1 MVQFTTIKTLC
12 HKQIL
17 ISLGIFFIEWA
28 PTYTINA
35 YVKICPFDNLMCLWL
50 GRNNV
55 NSSSSKLLRCDLIFP
70 TSKLFP
76 ISANPFK
83 LSKAKAIASTPQSTP
98 LGSCYTLGRIISRTL
113 SLQWARSQVWI
124 GAKWIIVVYLV
135 TYDIKLETTKLTS
148 GTAIIWRFW
157 IVLLKTVMRNISI
170 LCFKSID
177 WFSIIIIYIFIER
190 NFRIGNDS

>member
-1 MVQFTTIKTLC
+1 MVQFTTINTFC
-12 HKQIL
+12 HRQIF
-17 ISLGIFFIEWA
+17 ISPGIFFIEWA
-28 PTYTINA
+28 PTYTINV
-35 YVKICPFDNLMCLWL
+35 YVKICTFDNFMCLWL

-55 NSSSSKLLRCDLIFP
+55 NSSSSKFLRCDLIFL

-124 GAKWIIVVYLV
+124 GVRMNRSSIPSYLW
-135 TYDIKLETTKLTS
+135 YKIKNYKINKRHCHYMTFLNR
-148 GTAIIWRFW
+148 A
-157 IVLLKTVMRNISI
+157 LK
-170 LCFKSID
+170 
-177 WFSIIIIYIFIER
+177 
-190 NFRIGNDS
+190 DSSP

>member
-1 MVQFTTIKTLC
+1 MVQFTTINTFC
-12 HKQIL
+12 HRQIF

-28 PTYTINA
+28 PTYTINV
-35 YVKICPFDNLMCLWL
+35 YVKICPFDNLMWLWL

-55 NSSSSKLLRCDLIFP
+55 NFSSSKLLRRCDLIFP

-76 ISANPFK
+76 ISANLFK

-113 SLQWARSQVWI
+113 SLQWARSQVWF
-124 GAKWIIVVYLV
+124 GARMNRSSIPI

-148 GTAIIWRFW
+148 GTAII
-157 IVLLKTVMRNISI
+157 
-170 LCFKSID
+170 
-177 WFSIIIIYIFIER
+177 
-190 NFRIGNDS
+190 